1 MSNFPNGA
9 LSVSAVWSVQ
19 LWCRDRY
26 PSVHHHPPGS
36 PPMSNFANGAPS
48 VAPVPSLKLSRRD
61 RCPSLHRRTRT
72 STRPTRTTVR
82 EAYSSSRVSWWSLKS
97 SSTSS
102 CRTTNERAPFSGFS
116 HFFKVCLDFFFFFSK
131 KCFWTPPFPCVCA
144 LFGKTKEEEE
154 EGNFSELVSQ
164 RVARVTR
171 RA

>member
-26 PSVHHHPPGS
+26 PSVHQHPPGS
-36 PPMSNFANGAPS
+36 PTMSNFANGAPS

-102 CRTTNERAPFSGFS
+102 CRTTNERVPFSGFS
-116 HFFKVCLDFFFFFSK
+116 HFFKVCWIFFFFFLKSV
-131 KCFWTPPFPCVCA
+131 FLDTPLSLCV
-144 LFGKTKEEEE
+144 
-154 EGNFSELVSQ
+154 
-164 RVARVTR
+164 RVW
-171 RA
+171 